1 MFIKSECSVK
11 HFFEF
16 SQDSAFFCIPDSS
29 VSVDR
34 VTTSSHNVPLH
45 IPVNLFPSSPQYY
58 LRNMRVVLFLV
69 SVFGAITGSGG
80 QEEQLGGTD
89 HTVPE

>member
-16 SQDSAFFCIPDSS
+16 AQDSAFFCIPDSS
-29 VSVDR
+29 VSVYC
-34 VTTSSHNVPLH
+34 VTTSSSHNVPLH

-58 LRNMRVVLFLV
+58 LRNMRVVLLPV
-69 SVFGAITGSGG
+69 SVFGAMTGSGG
-80 QEEQLGGTD
+80 QEE
-89 HTVPE
+89 